1 MVIRKAMKSDGAALD
16 ALLTKLMRDETRYDS
31 NLSPEVVIKD
41 NYAQRI
47 EEEGSS
53 AFVAEEDGNIV
64 GYLYGFLYQI
74 PGMMLRPVAIMD
86 ALYVEEAYRGQG
98 IARELF
104 QRFREFAE
112 EGHADRIELKVLSD
126 NTKAMALYEAL
137 GFCEKKK
144 YMELPLTAEN
154 DQ

>member
-16 ALLTKLMRDETRYDS
+16 ALLIKLIRDETRYDS

-41 NYAQRI
+41 NYSERI
-47 EEEGSS
+47 ETEGNT
-53 AFVAEEDGNIV
+53 AFLAEDDGTIV

-112 EGHADRIELKVLSD
+112 EGHAGKIELKVLSD
-126 NTKAMALYEAL
+126 NTKAMALYETL

-144 YMELPLTAEN
+144 YMELLLTAKN
-154 DQ
+154 GQ

>member
-1 MVIRKAMKSDGAALD
+1 MVIRNAIRSDGVALD
-16 ALLTKLMRDETRYDS
+16 ALLTKLIRDETQYDP

-41 NYAQRI
+41 NYAERI
-47 EEEGSS
+47 EEGSG

-144 YMELPLTAEN
+144 YMELPLTAKN
-154 DQ
+154 GQ

>member
-16 ALLTKLMRDETRYDS
+16 ALLTKLIRDETRYDS

-74 PGMMLRPVAIMD
+74 PGMMLRPVATKD
-86 ALYVEEAYRGQG
+86 DGSVHGCQYAFVG
-98 IARELF
+98 IGGNVSAVMFLF
-104 QRFREFAE
+104 GIEVV
-112 EGHADRIELKVLSD
+112 GHHASCRTV
-126 NTKAMALYEAL
+126 
-137 GFCEKKK
+137 
-144 YMELPLTAEN
+144 
-154 DQ
+154 

>member
-16 ALLTKLMRDETRYDS
+16 ALLTKLIRDETRYDS

-104 QRFREFAE
+104 
-112 EGHADRIELKVLSD
+112 
-126 NTKAMALYEAL
+126 
-137 GFCEKKK
+137 
-144 YMELPLTAEN
+144 
-154 DQ
+154 

>member
-1 MVIRKAMKSDGAALD
+1 M
-16 ALLTKLMRDETRYDS
+16 
-31 NLSPEVVIKD
+31 
-41 NYAQRI
+41 
-47 EEEGSS
+47 
-53 AFVAEEDGNIV
+53 

-112 EGHADRIELKVLSD
+112 EGHAGRI
-126 NTKAMALYEAL
+126 
-137 GFCEKKK
+137 
-144 YMELPLTAEN
+144 
-154 DQ
+154 

>member
-16 ALLTKLMRDETRYDS
+16 ALLTKLIRDETQYDP

-41 NYAQRI
+41 NYAERI
-47 EEEGSS
+47 EEEGSG

-98 IARELF
+98 IAKELF
-104 QRFREFAE
+104 RRFWEFAE
-112 EGHADRIELKVLSD
+112 DCHADRVELKVLSG
-126 NTKAMALYEAL
+126 NAKAITLYETL
-137 GFCEKKK
+137 GFYEKKK
-144 YMELPLTAEN
+144 YMELPLMAEN
-154 DQ
+154 DR

>member
-16 ALLTKLMRDETRYDS
+16 ALLTKLIRDETRYDS
-31 NLSPEVVIKD
+31 NLSSEVVIKD
-41 NYAQRI
+41 NYSERI
-47 EEEGSS
+47 ETEGNT
-53 AFVAEEDGNIV
+53 AFLAEDDGTIV

-112 EGHADRIELKVLSD
+112 EGHAGRIELKVLSD
-126 NTKAMALYEAL
+126 NTKAMALYEGWDFARRKNIWN
-137 GFCEKKK
+137 CC
-144 YMELPLTAEN
+144 
-154 DQ
+154 